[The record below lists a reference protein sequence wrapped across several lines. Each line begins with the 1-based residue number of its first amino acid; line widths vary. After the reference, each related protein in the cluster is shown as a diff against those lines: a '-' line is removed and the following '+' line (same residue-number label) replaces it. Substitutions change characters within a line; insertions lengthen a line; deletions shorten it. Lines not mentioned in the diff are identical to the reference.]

1 VLLSAAVQ
9 TLSGRSRGKR
19 GGLSKVGVHG
29 SFQRC
34 DILLG
39 HVLLLLLLPTH
50 LHLRGRGRAERALA
64 AGLAPK
70 EVLQREVL
78 HGGLTLPHGIEA
90 IERNAQSGVHAV
102 VLHSVAAS
110 RRQGRTARG
119 CPRT

>member
-1 VLLSAAVQ
+1 MLLSAAVQ

-34 DILLG
+34 NILLG
-39 HVLLLLLLPTH
+39 HVLLLLLLLPAH
-50 LHLRGRGRAERALA
+50 IHLRGRGRAERTLA

-70 EVLQREVL
+70 EMLQREVL

-90 IERNAQSGVHAV
+90 IERNA
-102 VLHSVAAS
+102 
-110 RRQGRTARG
+110 
-119 CPRT
+119 